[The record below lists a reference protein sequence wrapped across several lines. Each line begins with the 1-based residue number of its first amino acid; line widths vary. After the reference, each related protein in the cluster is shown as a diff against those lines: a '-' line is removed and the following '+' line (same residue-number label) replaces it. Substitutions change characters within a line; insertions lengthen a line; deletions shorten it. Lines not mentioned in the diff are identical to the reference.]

1 MGNHKRI
8 YGNDKFETQ
17 LNAKE
22 LILKKI
28 NADSNWVDL
37 YVYSLMLGED
47 LRRIGDLMV
56 SEEVTKLVSEYNTN
70 LWTDPIPKIKF
81 ISLIKLLMI
90 LQDMQFINQMHLK
103 LILKSKWENWNFI

>member
-70 LWTDPIPKIKF
+70 LWTDPIPKNKIHF
-81 ISLIKLLMI
+81 IDL
-90 LQDMQFINQMHLK
+90 F
-103 LILKSKWENWNFI
+103 

>member
-70 LWTDPIPKIKF
+70 L
-81 ISLIKLLMI
+81 
-90 LQDMQFINQMHLK
+90 
-103 LILKSKWENWNFI
+103 